1 MIYTVS
7 PPGLYLG
14 DNVGKWQLLD
24 GSNLWWMIDRDYTSN
39 EFNLDKNI
47 MEQKGTVFEYRKRAK
62 RPILMIYRP

>member
-47 MEQKGTVFEYRKRAK
+47 MEQKGMVFEYRKRSK